1 MIEIL
6 LKNIYTIN
14 NNMEIK
20 YMPKDIKNYI
30 YFGFISKKYCKYC
43 KRNIYLKNDI
53 FCSKKCYIMSV
64 YISIINLIILYI
76 TQIFYTFLFGGGIF
90 FTIYSWH
97 SFLNNINQQFKIF
110 FFEDQGEWW
119 I

>member
-30 YFGFISKKYCKYC
+30 YFGFISK
-43 KRNIYLKNDI
+43 NIVNIVKEI
-53 FCSKKCYIMSV
+53 YI
-64 YISIINLIILYI
+64 
-76 TQIFYTFLFGGGIF
+76 
-90 FTIYSWH
+90 
-97 SFLNNINQQFKIF
+97 
-110 FFEDQGEWW
+110 
-119 I
+119 